1 MGLQGLDRNAL
12 DASGIPDRLGL
23 MARRECRASA
33 GGTGGVQR
41 SPSPTSSVTIAKWH
55 NNHAAAISLTYD
67 DQPGADR
74 PIDGLVAR
82 PDLNLDYEWV
92 TQHMAGE
99 GLPV

>member
-1 MGLQGLDRNAL
+1 MPRLCWWHGRRAAIAL
-12 DASGIPDRLGL
+12 
-23 MARRECRASA
+23 
-33 GGTGGVQR
+33 
-41 SPSPTSSVTIAKWH
+41 SPTPSVTIAKWH

-92 TQHMAGE
+92 TQHMTGE
-99 GLPV
+99 GLPVWVTHDLTRCIP